1 MGIDVKAKIAE
12 LVEKAKKDENFKKEL
27 TKDPVKAV
35 EGVLGI
41 DLPDDQVKKI
51 ADVVKSVPYESIFR
65 RGTIEEGVVYDED
78 KNPVDLTHTKLE
90 VYFEPSDAKLSE
102 IENGCR
108 QYGCPE
114 EYDY

>member
-51 ADVVKSVPYESIFR
+51 ADGVKSKITLDNVAGIA
-65 RGTIEEGVVYDED
+65 GKIKDI
-78 KNPVDLTHTKLE
+78 L
-90 VYFEPSDAKLSE
+90 
-102 IENGCR
+102 
-108 QYGCPE
+108 
-114 EYDY
+114 